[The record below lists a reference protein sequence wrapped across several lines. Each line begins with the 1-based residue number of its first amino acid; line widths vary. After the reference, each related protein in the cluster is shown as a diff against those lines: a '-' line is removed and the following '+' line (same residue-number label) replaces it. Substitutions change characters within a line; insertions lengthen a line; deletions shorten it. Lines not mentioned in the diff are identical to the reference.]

1 MEMLRLEGPRR
12 FLAPVD
18 YSCMGYSVPAALG
31 AKLAEPQRPVI
42 ALAGDGA
49 FLMTGMELLTASN
62 EGIAAVI
69 VVLRDGELA
78 QIAQFQQT
86 AMNRKTKS
94 VLPPYDLRALCQGLG
109 VECLTLARDAD
120 IVETLSRAVE
130 ITERGEPVVIDAA
143 IDYSQRT
150 WFTKGVV
157 KTNLL
162 RLPLKD
168 QLRFIGRAVARKFT
182 RPSKGGA

>member
-1 MEMLRLEGPRR
+1 
-12 FLAPVD
+12 
-18 YSCMGYSVPAALG
+18 
-31 AKLAEPQRPVI
+31 
-42 ALAGDGA
+42 
-49 FLMTGMELLTASN
+49 
-62 EGIAAVI
+62 
-69 VVLRDGELA
+69 
-78 QIAQFQQT
+78 
-86 AMNRKTKS
+86 
-94 VLPPYDLRALCQGLG
+94 
-109 VECLTLARDAD
+109 LARDAD